1 MRCLGITNVMARSIP
16 DPFPLH
22 PQGKK
27 SADRAG
33 SALPVLERQRNQPD
47 IPDVAR
53 PPVFREIKAVLARD
67 SSSVTPLPDRRGGS
81 RAFGLA
87 FRSSIRR
94 LLKSQQSKS
103 NDRQLFGLSEF
114 LGKIDT
120 AGTSLKCSQSD
131 SPEVF

>member
-67 SSSVTPLPDRRGGS
+67 SSIGHTSARSASRIKGFRTCLPFVDP
-81 RAFGLA
+81 
-87 FRSSIRR
+87 SIA
-94 LLKSQQSKS
+94 
-103 NDRQLFGLSEF
+103 E
-114 LGKIDT
+114 I
-120 AGTSLKCSQSD
+120 AAV
-131 SPEVF
+131 EVK